1 MPTQLRAC
9 PAPCIKALLSARS
22 HARPLFT
29 TRLKQRESKHDLR
42 KVRTSAAFLHVIIV
56 ASVIV
61 SVNGAGSSMSIGHAV
76 GESTVVP
83 GLKLTDHTF
92 QVPISKV
99 HK

>member
-1 MPTQLRAC
+1 
-9 PAPCIKALLSARS
+9 
-22 HARPLFT
+22 
-29 TRLKQRESKHDLR
+29 
-42 KVRTSAAFLHVIIV
+42 VIIV